1 MAAEAAESA
10 RKAAAE
16 TAEDL
21 RMELANQAE
30 ASKKSI
36 DEETKMRQ
44 EAEETAK
51 DAISR
56 AVDAEASTCDKAI
69 ALRAAEEN
77 FAITIKCLKIE
88 LTQAAE
94 AAMKIAD
101 EERKRRQIADAK
113 ANEMLRLATDS
124 EARAREEILNR
135 QMAEAEA
142 EAMRRGSAKS
152 LASLKAAEA
161 AAKAAEA
168 RASEV
173 RRQAALADDRAKSV
187 MRCGGDPEVVHLPV
201 VCPRCY
207 FHSVAPRLLVYNA

>member
-135 QMAEAEA
+135 QKAEAEA

-152 LASLKAAEA
+152 LASLEA

-168 RASEV
+168 KASEL
-173 RRQAALADDRAKSV
+173 RRQAALAGDRAKSV